1 MNKKLKLLILF
12 CVAIITIV
20 NLLIYF
26 YCKQVFEWHAFELKI
41 SRMITIVSFSI
52 LFQALIFFLEI
63 NLYKKIFILVFIIGA
78 PIWLIVITINLFK
91 VNPYTIY
98 SWDFWDLNVLFSFSI
113 ISSGL
118 LLFIIYY
125 VIKITS
131 KYEGYRIFGKYR
143 VHEGFIGIIFI
154 IIAGFL
160 FILYSLLVRYSVL
173 GYFMFLKNVITFLRS
188 LNLFFLFFFLYLG
201 SFFIVRD
208 WQDIVRLKLIEK
220 NDKVKGDINQNNR
233 STVFYKKTQEDLHF
247 FEFPKLTLYPFG
259 LILTNFAVN
268 AIAYGK
274 KFLPVEIFNLKR
286 ESIALLGF
294 SCCFIA
300 GGFIGRD
307 WFKICKKFY
316 PELYQKIEL
325 KNELKKAKKVNE

>member
-12 CVAIITIV
+12 CVAIGTFL

-26 YCKQVFEWHAFELKI
+26 YCKRVFEWHTFELKI
-41 SRMITIVSFSI
+41 SRMMIIISFSI

-63 NLYKKIFILVFIIGA
+63 DLYKKIFISVFIIGA

-98 SWDFWDLNVLFSFSI
+98 NWDFWDLTVLFSFSI
-113 ISSGL
+113 VSSGL

-125 VIKITS
+125 VINITL

-143 VHEGFIGIIFI
+143 VHEGFIGTIFI

-188 LNLFFLFFFLYLG
+188 LNLIFLFFFLYIG
-201 SFFIVRD
+201 SFFIIRD
-208 WQDIVRLKLIEK
+208 WQDIVRFKLIEK
-220 NDKVKGDINQNNR
+220 NDNMKGDTNQNN
-233 STVFYKKTQEDLHF
+233 QNNHF

-274 KFLPVEIFNLKR
+274 KFLPVEFFNLKR

-294 SCCFIA
+294 SCCIA
-300 GGFIGRD
+300 GGLIIGRD
-307 WFKICKKFY
+307 WFRICKKFY

-325 KNELKKAKKVNE
+325 KNKLDKAKKVND